1 MLGSRCSKPF
11 SGGPPLAVSLCVS
24 PGVGVILGESGASSR
39 VPLSPRGQRLM
50 HSDGMSLHLA
60 LQAVHLLPGET
71 GEAKE
76 ETPVRGESGKT
87 PLLLQDA
94 AAITDTNPN
103 KLELDSSLLMHLW

>member
-60 LQAVHLLPGET
+60 LQAVHLLLQLLET
-71 GEAKE
+71 AVEVLEG
-76 ETPVRGESGKT
+76 
-87 PLLLQDA
+87 LLA
-94 AAITDTNPN
+94 HGRWGP
-103 KLELDSSLLMHLW
+103 